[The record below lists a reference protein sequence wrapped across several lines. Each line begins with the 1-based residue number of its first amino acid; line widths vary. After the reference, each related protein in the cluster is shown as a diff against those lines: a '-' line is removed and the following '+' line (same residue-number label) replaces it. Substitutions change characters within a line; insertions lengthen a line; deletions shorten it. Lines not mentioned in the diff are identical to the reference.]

1 MSGSEGWRGN
11 AARWVVAYTA
21 AVVGDVSYFLVLT
34 WAAAEAGGP
43 RTSGLVL
50 ALGAV
55 PRALLMLL
63 GGVLADRVEPR
74 RIAIATDGA
83 RTLLLLLATGAASWF
98 GLVPWWLAVLAV
110 AFGVVDACFIPAVG
124 AMPVRLVPPEALPR
138 LQAWRLTGLRA
149 GNAVGP
155 ALGAGLVVLGV
166 PAALAS
172 VSVLFALSVVLLLT
186 VRSSDDAVR
195 LAAGGS
201 PEAPLRLSQLRRH
214 GLLPLVVGTALSEL
228 PFSGPVAIGVV
239 LLAQE
244 RGWSV
249 AAAGTVLAAFSVGG
263 IVVSVL
269 LAALPVASPGR
280 ATTLVAAGATAPL
293 LVVLGTT
300 PDAARAIVA
309 GALLGVTTGTVMVS
323 CHGRIQQSTPPGLLG
338 RVTALLSLATLGL
351 SPLTY
356 GAVGI
361 VAGVWGVGAFFALA
375 AGVMVLAGVVLAGAP
390 LARPGGDRTSVL
402 RSEGTH
408 TSHEGDVR
416 VEPTRGRPRRTGGS

>member
-1 MSGSEGWRGN
+1 MRGSEGWRGS
-11 AARWVVAYTA
+11 AARWVAAYTA

-50 ALGAV
+50 AVGAV

-124 AMPVRLVPPEALPR
+124 AMPVRLVPPEMLPR
-138 LQAWRLTGLRA
+138 LQACRLTGLRA

-155 ALGAGLVVLGV
+155 ALGAVLVVLGI

-172 VSVLFALSVVLLLT
+172 VSVLFAVSVVLLLT
-186 VRSSDDAVR
+186 VRSRDHAPRGSADAAR
-195 LAAGGS
+195 E
-201 PEAPLRLSQLRRH
+201 PPLRLSQLRRQ
-214 GLLPLVVGTALSEL
+214 GLVPLVVGTALSEL
-228 PFSGPVAIGVV
+228 PFSGPVAVGVV

-244 RGWSV
+244 RGWPV
-249 AAAGTVLAAFSVGG
+249 ATAGAVLAAFSVGG

-269 LAALPVASPGR
+269 LATLPIASPGR
-280 ATTLVAAGATAPL
+280 VTTLVALGATAPL
-293 LVVLGTT
+293 LVLLGRTADT
-300 PDAARAIVA
+300 AHAVVA
-309 GALLGVTTGTVMVS
+309 GALLGATTGTVMVI
-323 CHGRIQQSTPPGLLG
+323 CHGRIQQSTPPALLG

-356 GAVGI
+356 GAAGI
-361 VAGVWGVGAFFALA
+361 VVGVWGIGAFFALA
-375 AGVMVLAGVVLAGAP
+375 AGVMVLAVMVLAGAP
-390 LARPGGDRTSVL
+390 LARPGEDRAPVL
-402 RSEGTH
+402 GSEGAQ

>member
-1 MSGSEGWRGN
+1 MSAPGAGRGS

-63 GGVLADRVEPR
+63 GGVLADRVDPR

-83 RTLLLLLATGAASWF
+83 RTLLLLLAAAAASSV

-124 AMPVRLVPPEALPR
+124 AMPVRLVPAEALPR

-155 ALGAGLVVLGV
+155 ALGAVLVGLGV
-166 PAALAS
+166 PAALAA

-186 VRSSDDAVR
+186 VRSRDGGAR
-195 LAAGGS
+195 LAADAE
-201 PEAPLRLSQLRRH
+201 PAPPLRLAQLRRQ
-214 GLLPLVVGTALSEL
+214 GLLPLVMGTALSEL

-244 RGWSV
+244 RAWPV
-249 AAAGTVLAAFSVGG
+249 ASAGAVLAAFSVAG

-269 LAALPVASPGR
+269 WATLPVAAPGR
-280 ATTLVAAGATAPL
+280 APTLVALGATAPL
-293 LVVLGTT
+293 LVLLGTT
-300 PDAARAIVA
+300 ASAALAVVA
-309 GALLGVTTGTVMVS
+309 GALLGATTGTVMVV
-323 CHGRIQQSTPPGLLG
+323 CQGRIQQSTPPALLG

-356 GAVGI
+356 GAVGLL
-361 VAGVWGVGAFFALA
+361 AGAWGVGAFFVLA
-375 AGVMVLAGVVLAGAP
+375 AGVMVAAAAVLAGA
-390 LARPGGDRTSVL
+390 LSRDRARTPG
-402 RSEGTH
+402 
-408 TSHEGDVR
+408 
-416 VEPTRGRPRRTGGS
+416 PT

>member
-1 MSGSEGWRGN
+1 MSGSAGWRGS

-43 RTSGLVL
+43 RTSGVVL

-63 GGVLADRVEPR
+63 GGVLADRVDPR

-83 RTLLLLLATGAASWF
+83 RTMLLLLATGAASWF

-155 ALGAGLVVLGV
+155 ALGAGLVVLGI

-172 VSVLFALSVVLLLT
+172 VAVLFALSVVLLLT
-186 VRSSDDAVR
+186 VRSRDRTARVAADAP
-195 LAAGGS
+195 
-201 PEAPLRLSQLRRH
+201 PEPPLRLSQLRRQ
-214 GLLPLVVGTALSEL
+214 GLVPLVVGTALSEL

-244 RGWSV
+244 RGWPV
-249 AAAGTVLAAFSVGG
+249 AAAGAVLAAFSVGG

-269 LAALPVASPGR
+269 LATLPVAAPGR
-280 ATTLVAAGATAPL
+280 LTTLVALGATAPL
-293 LVVLGTT
+293 LVLLGST
-300 PDAARAIVA
+300 PDTAHAIVA
-309 GALLGVTTGTVMVS
+309 GALLGVTTGAVMVI
-323 CHGRIQQSTPPGLLG
+323 CHGRIQQSTPPALLG

-356 GAVGI
+356 GAVGV
-361 VAGVWGVGAFFALA
+361 VAGSWGVGAFFALA
-375 AGVMVLAGVVLAGAP
+375 AGVMVLAGVVLAGAR
-390 LARPGGDRTSVL
+390 LARPGEDRVPDL
-402 RSEGTH
+402 GSEGAR
-408 TSHEGDVR
+408 TSHEGDLR
-416 VEPTRGRPRRTGGS
+416 VEPTRGRPRQDGGS